1 MAQFVAGKHGSEL
14 QMDKRVANAEA
25 AIGKLKDGATILM
38 GGFGLCGIPENL
50 IAAVR
55 ARGTKNLTLVSNNA
69 GLDDFGIGL
78 LLQTRQVKKMIATY
92 VGENKLFEQLVLKG
106 ELEVELN
113 PQGTMAERLRAGG
126 AGIPA
131 FFTPTGV
138 GTLIAEGKE
147 VRDFDG
153 RPHLM
158 ERSLRGDFAFVK
170 AWKGDRWGNLVF
182 RKTTRNY
189 NAVMVAAADYVIAEV
204 EQLVELGELGPDEIH
219 TPGVYVNAIFQ
230 GVGYQKR
237 IEKRT
242 VRKRSAA
249 SVEGAAG
256 GAAIGKTDFI
266 ARRVAEELRDG
277 FYVNLGIG
285 IPTLVAN
292 HIPAG
297 MEVVLQSE
305 NGMLGVGP
313 FPWEGEEDPDLI
325 NAGKETVTEIPGTA
339 YFSSA
344 ESFAMIR
351 GRHIDLTVLGALQVD
366 ERGNLA
372 NWAIP
377 GKMLKGMGG
386 AMDLVA
392 GARRVI
398 IAMEHA
404 TRDGKPKILKECS
417 LPLTGVGIVNRI
429 VTELAVI
436 DVTPGGLVL
445 REVAPG
451 VTAEQVQASTEPE
464 LRVAAG
470 LKVMKA

>member
-1 MAQFVAGKHGSEL
+1 
-14 QMDKRVANAEA
+14 MDKRVANADV
-25 AIGKLKDGATILM
+25 AIEKLQDAATILL

-55 ARGTKNLTLVSNNA
+55 KRGTKNLTLVSNNA

-158 ERSLRGDFAFVK
+158 ERSLRGNFAFVK

-182 RKTTRNY
+182 RKTARNY
-189 NAVMVAAADYVIAEV
+189 NAVMAAAADYVVAEV
-204 EQLVELGELGPDEIH
+204 EELVELGELNPDEIH

-230 GVGYQKR
+230 GAGYEKR

-242 VRKRSAA
+242 VQKRAA
-249 SVEGAAG
+249 SGDAASSTTLS
-256 GAAIGKTDFI
+256 KTDFI

-339 YFSSA
+339 YFSSS

-392 GARRVI
+392 SARRVI

-404 TRDGKPKILKECS
+404 TKDGKPKILKSCS
-417 LPLTGVGIVNRI
+417 LPLTGVGVVNRI

-445 REVAPG
+445 REIAAG
-451 VTAEQVQASTEPE
+451 VTPEQVQAATEAK
-464 LRVAAG
+464 LSVAPD
-470 LKVMKA
+470 LKTMKG